1 VARLYFNLSPLSTVI
16 DYKRRKPHGP
26 VNGPTVSWGS
36 ASLRARKR
44 KREREKRKK
53 REKGRKRERERE
65 RETTREGVD
74 DPRVCES
81 MFDFNDQQRGRGCIL
96 AAVER
101 QKE

>member
-1 VARLYFNLSPLSTVI
+1 MAQQSRGAAQVSELVRGREKE
-16 DYKRRKPHGP
+16 KRE
-26 VNGPTVSWGS
+26 
-36 ASLRARKR
+36 
-44 KREREKRKK
+44 KRERKGE
-53 REKGRKRERERE
+53 REKERE